1 MDEAYAF
8 FRLERNS
15 RLAAAAGC
23 FAAGA
28 ILQVLFPWG
37 SIPGFLLIAAGWF
50 PLALKPVTNKPA
62 DQGLEE
68 WRAVSMTEVDRLAD
82 RLRQSKESRLKS
94 LGGSFGVIALSALLV
109 ICALGASAVS
119 RSLALLFADGFL
131 FLVPAL
137 FFGRLKVFVPRLLD
151 LKMPC
156 FQAVFQE
163 KAQDDLVLTPYFRF
177 DKDKEGRDVPEDLRI
192 MVEPRRKNADFI
204 GVQMQAAV
212 NKGPNG
218 EVPYLYAVFLTEGK
232 GKTWQAT
239 LPGRTSGYVV
249 ERGGDAKYGTVVLR
263 QETSGTGY
271 ATKPSDCARLYRHVA
286 EALAAI
292 A

>member
-1 MDEAYAF
+1 MDEVYAF
-8 FRLERNS
+8 FKLERNS

-28 ILQVLFPWG
+28 LVQALFPWG
-37 SIPGFLLIAAGWF
+37 SIPGLALIAAGWI

-68 WRAVSMTEVDRLAD
+68 WRAVSMAEVDRLAD

-94 LGGSFGVIALSALLV
+94 FGGTFGVIALSVLLLA
-109 ICALGASAVS
+109 CAAAARVLSRNLGI
-119 RSLALLFADGFL
+119 LFADAFL
-131 FLVPAL
+131 FLVPAF

-156 FQAVFQE
+156 FQAIFEE
-163 KAQDDLVLTPYFRF
+163 KARDDLVLTPYFRF
-177 DKDKEGRDVPEDLRI
+177 DKDKEGRDVPEDLRV
-192 MVEPRRKNADFI
+192 MVEPRRKSADFI
-204 GVQMQAAV
+204 GVQIQAAI

-232 GKTWQAT
+232 GGTWKAI
-239 LPGRTSGYVV
+239 LPGRTGGYVV
-249 ERGGDAKYGTVVLR
+249 ERGGDAKYGSVVLR
-263 QETSGTGY
+263 QDTQGGGY

-286 EALAAI
+286 EALAAL